1 MIGRSFGSVLDA
13 CAHNYPRETALV
25 QGDVRLS
32 YTEMFG
38 RIRQTGR
45 ALQKLGLGP
54 GDRLAFVM
62 ADSPALLEVMYGA
75 LWAGITTVPLNA
87 RLSLEDHKYMIED
100 AQARALVFD
109 ASTAER
115 GHELLAGCA
124 IEFAIATDEAAVPE
138 RGELLERLIARQDGG
153 AGAPAI
159 DPDGEC
165 LIQYTGGTT
174 GFPKGV
180 LHSHR
185 TLLASLYS
193 ATLELDVRPGEV
205 SAHIAP
211 LTHSGMVYVLPV
223 WARGG
228 TNVVL
233 GGFDPSKL
241 LHTIEHERV
250 TSTLMVPTMLYFLLD
265 LPGIADRDLSS
276 LRTLTYGAAPMGP
289 ERIEQA
295 LDVFGPIFIQVY
307 GQSEA
312 PAQIT
317 VLTKRDHVRG
327 RENPD
332 LLRSCGRPVTIV
344 DVRCADDA
352 LASVPDG
359 EPGEILVRGPN
370 VTLGY
375 INKPEETA
383 AALRD
388 GWLCTGDIGVRDEQ
402 GYFYIVDRKKDMI
415 VSGGF
420 NVYPKEVEQTLF
432 GHPAVRDVCV
442 VGVPDE
448 KWGEAVKAVVVVD
461 ANAATTSAELI
472 EFVKEHKGS
481 VLAPKSV
488 DFVDAIPLTSI
499 GKHDKKALRESYW
512 AGRERAV
519 N

>member
-13 CAHNYPRETALV
+13 CAHNYPSETALV

-45 ALQKLGLGP
+45 ALRRLGLGP

-100 AQARALVFD
+100 ARARALVFD
-109 ASTAER
+109 SKTAER
-115 GHELLAGCA
+115 GHELLAGCS
-124 IEFAIATDEAAVPE
+124 IELAIATDEAAVPE
-138 RGELLERLIARQDGG
+138 RGELLERLITAEDGG
-153 AGAPAI
+153 AGAPVT
-159 DPDGEC
+159 DPDREC
-165 LIQYTGGTT
+165 IIQYTGGTT

-233 GGFDPSKL
+233 GGFDPAQL
-241 LHTIEHERV
+241 LHTIEHEHV
-250 TSTLMVPTMLYFLLD
+250 TSTLMVPTMLYYLLD
-265 LPGIADRDLSS
+265 LPGLADRDLSS
-276 LRTLTYGAAPMGP
+276 LRTRTSGAAPMGP

-295 LDVFGPIFIQVY
+295 LEVFGPIFIQVY

-317 VLTKRDHVRG
+317 VLTKRDHVRA

-332 LLRSCGRPVTIV
+332 LLRSCGRPVAIV

-359 EPGEILVRGPN
+359 EPGEIVVRGPN
-370 VTLGY
+370 VTPGY

-388 GWLCTGDIGVRDEQ
+388 GWLCTGDIGIRDEH

-432 GHPAVRDVCV
+432 AHPAVRDVCV

-461 ANAATTSAELI
+461 RDAATSGAELI
-472 EFVKEHKGS
+472 EFVKTRKGS

-488 DFVDAIPLTSI
+488 DFVESIPLSSL
-499 GKHDKKALRESYW
+499 GKHDKKALREIYW

>member
-1 MIGRSFGSVLDA
+1 
-13 CAHNYPRETALV
+13 
-25 QGDVRLS
+25 
-32 YTEMFG
+32 
-38 RIRQTGR
+38 
-45 ALQKLGLGP
+45 
-54 GDRLAFVM
+54 
-62 ADSPALLEVMYGA
+62 
-75 LWAGITTVPLNA
+75 
-87 RLSLEDHKYMIED
+87 
-100 AQARALVFD
+100 
-109 ASTAER
+109 
-115 GHELLAGCA
+115 
-124 IEFAIATDEAAVPE
+124 
-138 RGELLERLIARQDGG
+138 
-153 AGAPAI
+153 
-159 DPDGEC
+159 
-165 LIQYTGGTT
+165 
-174 GFPKGV
+174 
-180 LHSHR
+180 
-185 TLLASLYS
+185 SLYS

-233 GGFDPSKL
+233 GGFDPAQL
-241 LHTIEHERV
+241 LHTIEHEHV
-250 TSTLMVPTMLYFLLD
+250 TSTLMVPTMLYYLLD

-295 LDVFGPIFIQVY
+295 LEVFGPIFIQVY

-317 VLTKRDHVRG
+317 VLAKRDHILA

-332 LLRSCGRPVTIV
+332 LLRSCGRPVAIV

-352 LASVPDG
+352 LTSVPDG

-370 VTLGY
+370 VTPGY
-375 INKPEETA
+375 INKPKETA

-432 GHPAVRDVCV
+432 AHPAVRDVCV

-448 KWGEAVKAVVVVD
+448 KWGEAVKAVVVMD
-461 ANAATTSAELI
+461 PDAATTDTELI
-472 EFVKEHKGS
+472 EFVKARKGS

-488 DFVDAIPLTSI
+488 DFVEAIPLSSL
-499 GKHDKKALRESYW
+499 GKHDKKALRETYW

>member
-1 MIGRSFGSVLDA
+1 MIDRSFGSVLDA

-75 LWAGITTVPLNA
+75 LWAGITAVPLNA

-100 AQARALVFD
+100 ARARALVFD
-109 ASTAER
+109 STTAER
-115 GHELLAGCA
+115 GHELLAGCT

-138 RGELLERLIARQDGG
+138 RGELLERLITGEDGG
-153 AGAPAI
+153 AGAPAT
-159 DPDGEC
+159 DHDREC
-165 LIQYTGGTT
+165 IIQYTGGTT

-185 TLLASLYS
+185 TLLSSLYS

-233 GGFDPSKL
+233 GGFDPAQL
-241 LHTIEHERV
+241 LHTIEHEHV
-250 TSTLMVPTMLYFLLD
+250 TSTLMVPTMLYYLLD

-317 VLTKRDHVRG
+317 VLTKRDHVRA

-332 LLRSCGRPVTIV
+332 LLRSCGRPVAIV

-370 VTLGY
+370 VTPGY
-375 INKPEETA
+375 INKPKETA
-383 AALRD
+383 LALRD

-432 GHPAVRDVCV
+432 AHPAVRDVCV

-461 ANAATTSAELI
+461 PDAATTSAELI

-488 DFVDAIPLTSI
+488 DFVEAIPLTSI
-499 GKHDKKALRESYW
+499 GKHDKKAVRETYW

>member
-1 MIGRSFGSVLDA
+1 MIGRSVGSVLDA
-13 CAHNYPRETALV
+13 CAHHYPRETALV
-25 QGDVRLS
+25 HGERRLS
-32 YTEMFG
+32 HTELFG
-38 RIRQTGR
+38 RVRQTGR
-45 ALQKLGLGP
+45 ALRKLGLGS

-75 LWAGITTVPLNA
+75 LWAGITVVPLNA
-87 RLSLEDHKYMIED
+87 RLSLDDHRYMVGD

-109 ASTAER
+109 ASSAER
-115 GHELLAGCA
+115 GHELLAACA
-124 IEFAIATDEAAVPE
+124 TEIAIATDEAAVPE
-138 RGELLERLIARQDGG
+138 RGVLLERLLAVESDG
-153 AGAPAI
+153 AGAPAA
-159 DPDGEC
+159 DPDDEC
-165 LIQYTGGTT
+165 IIQYTGGTT

-193 ATLELDVRPGEV
+193 ATLELDIRPGEIT
-205 SAHIAP
+205 AHVAP
-211 LTHSGMVYVLPV
+211 LTHSGLVYVLPV

-228 TNVVL
+228 TNVIL
-233 GGFDPSKL
+233 GGFDPARL
-241 LHTIEHERV
+241 LRTIEHERV
-250 TSTLMVPTMLYFLLD
+250 TSTVMVPTMLYHLLD

-295 LDVFGPIFIQVY
+295 MDTFGPIFLQVY

-317 VLTKRDHVRG
+317 VLTKRDHVLA
-327 RENPD
+327 RENPE
-332 LLRSCGRPVTIV
+332 LLRSCGRPVAIV
-344 DVRCADDA
+344 DVRCADDT
-352 LASVPDG
+352 LAGVPDG
-359 EPGEILVRGPN
+359 EPGEIVVRGPN

-375 INKPEETA
+375 VNKPQETA
-383 AALRD
+383 AALRE
-388 GWLCTGDIGVRDEQ
+388 GWLCTGDIGVRDDR

-432 GHPAVRDVCV
+432 AHPAVRDVCV
-442 VGVPDE
+442 LGVPDE
-448 KWGEAVKAVVVVD
+448 KWGEAVKAIVVTDPD
-461 ANAATTSAELI
+461 AAITAGELI
-472 EFVKEHKGS
+472 EFVKARKGS

-488 DFVDAIPLTSI
+488 DFADSIPVSSV
-499 GKHDKKALRESYW
+499 GKHDKKALREIYW
-512 AGRERAV
+512 SGRERAV

>member
-13 CAHNYPRETALV
+13 CAHNYPSETALV

-45 ALQKLGLGP
+45 ALRRLGLGP

-100 AQARALVFD
+100 ARARALVFD
-109 ASTAER
+109 STTAER
-115 GHELLAGCA
+115 GHELLAGCS
-124 IEFAIATDEAAVPE
+124 IELAIATDEAAVPE
-138 RGELLERLIARQDGG
+138 SGELLERLITAEDGG
-153 AGAPAI
+153 AGAPAT
-159 DPDGEC
+159 DPDREC
-165 LIQYTGGTT
+165 IIQYTGGTT

-185 TLLASLYS
+185 TILASLYS

-233 GGFDPSKL
+233 GGFDPAQL
-241 LHTIEHERV
+241 LHTIEHEHV
-250 TSTLMVPTMLYFLLD
+250 TSTLMVPTMLYYLLD
-265 LPGIADRDLSS
+265 LPGLADRDLSS

-317 VLTKRDHVRG
+317 VLTKRDHVRA

-332 LLRSCGRPVTIV
+332 LLRSCGRPVAIV

-359 EPGEILVRGPN
+359 EPGEIVVRGPN
-370 VTLGY
+370 VTPGY

-388 GWLCTGDIGVRDEQ
+388 GWLCTGDIGIRDEQ

-432 GHPAVRDVCV
+432 AHPAVRDVCV

-461 ANAATTSAELI
+461 RDAATSGAELI
-472 EFVKEHKGS
+472 EFVKTRKGS

-488 DFVDAIPLTSI
+488 DFVESIPLSSL
-499 GKHDKKALRESYW
+499 GKHDKKALREIYW